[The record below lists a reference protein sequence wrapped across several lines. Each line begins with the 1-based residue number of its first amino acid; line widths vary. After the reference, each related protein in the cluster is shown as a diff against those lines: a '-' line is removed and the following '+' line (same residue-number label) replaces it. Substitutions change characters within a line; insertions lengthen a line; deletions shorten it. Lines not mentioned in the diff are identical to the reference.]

1 MHRKHPRI
9 TCRGSLIAICL
20 SLTLGLF
27 LTGASTASSG
37 SASAAS
43 HPIKTIDYANF
54 SDGSAFLKD
63 FGNGFKN
70 AAKVAGYTMKY
81 YNNNLDGP
89 TAIRNAQLMVQDKP
103 DLIMEA
109 NAVAGVGN
117 AIGKIF
123 ANSHIPCISIN
134 VATPGCPLLNQIN
147 QAVGTSAAQAMA
159 PFAKAAGDTG
169 ANTTILLVQD
179 AAAGTEL
186 NKCVTYFYATLA
198 NMLPGFTKMTAPKIT
213 LTTTK
218 IGNTGVQVSATDLQ
232 SAYTAVKNVLPSIP
246 SNRHLI
252 VMVFSDPLAE
262 GALRA
267 ITEAGRINTTL
278 ISGQGGGADG
288 VHYLRTVK
296 QWVIEPSVFNTTW
309 SELAMAMVKAYSDGV
324 TLPPLTTVLQSVM
337 TKQNVSQY
345 YTASGTVYHLPPLS
359 SAPPPGNAYLAK
371 TGVLQKFHNVTGL

>member
-1 MHRKHPRI
+1 MN
-9 TCRGSLIAICL
+9 
-20 SLTLGLF
+20 
-27 LTGASTASSG
+27 
-37 SASAAS
+37 
-43 HPIKTIDYANF
+43 IDYANF

-63 FGNGFKN
+63 FGQGFVN
-70 AAKVAGYTMKY
+70 AAKVAGYKLKY

-89 TAIRNAQLMVQDKP
+89 TAIRNAHLMVQDKP
-103 DLIMEA
+103 DLILEA

-123 ANSHIPCISIN
+123 ADAHIPCIAVN

-147 QAVGTSAAQAMA
+147 QAVGVSAAQAMA

-186 NKCVTYFYATLA
+186 NKCVTYFYETLA
-198 NMLPGFTKMTAPKIT
+198 NMLPGFDKMAAPKIG

-246 SNRHLI
+246 SDRRLI

-267 ITEAGRINTTL
+267 ITEAGRIDTTL

-288 VHYLRTVK
+288 IHYLRTTK
-296 QWVIEPSVFNTTW
+296 QWVIEPSVFN
-309 SELAMAMVKAYSDGV
+309 SDLVGARDGDGQGV
-324 TLPPLTTVLQSVM
+324 RRRQKLPPLTTVLQKVM
-337 TKQNVSQY
+337 TKQNVDQVR
-345 YTASGTVYHLPPLS
+345 YTKSGKVFHLPPLV

-371 TGVLQKFHNVTGL
+371 TGVLQKFGNVTGL

>member
-1 MHRKHPRI
+1 M
-9 TCRGSLIAICL
+9 TVVGLA
-20 SLTLGLF
+20 LGL
-27 LTGASTASSG
+27 LLVGAS
-37 SASAAS
+37 SASVAS
-43 HPIKTIDYANF
+43 KAQPRAGNPVMNIDYANF

-63 FGNGFKN
+63 FGQGFVN
-70 AAKVAGYTMKY
+70 AAKVAGYKMKY

-89 TAIRNAQLMVQDKP
+89 TAIRNAHLMVQDKP
-103 DLIMEA
+103 DLILEA

-123 ANSHIPCISIN
+123 ADAQIPCISIN

-159 PFAKAAGDTG
+159 PFAKAAGDNG
-169 ANTTILLVQD
+169 SNTTILLVQD

-186 NKCVTYFYATLA
+186 NKCVTYFYETLT
-198 NMLPGFTKMTAPKIT
+198 NMLPGFDKMAAPKIS
-213 LTTTK
+213 LSTTK

-246 SNRHLI
+246 SDRRLI

-288 VHYLRTVK
+288 IHYLRTTK

-309 SELAMAMVKAYSDGV
+309 SELAMAMVKAYSDGQK
-324 TLPPLTTVLQSVM
+324 LPPLTTVLQKVM
-337 TKQNVSQY
+337 TKQNVDQY
-345 YTASGTVYHLPPLS
+345 YTKSGTVFHLPPLA

-371 TGVLQKFHNVTGL
+371 TGVLQKFGNVTGL